1 MSSGMTLDQRREY
14 TNMRTVMD
22 QYYSGNLAGNELE
35 GAVACVLGFSVVY
48 VQREPTLSDGV
59 PVSGDL
65 IARLV

>member
-48 VQREPTLSDGV
+48 VRREPTLSDGV

>member
-1 MSSGMTLDQRREY
+1 MTLDQRREY
-14 TNMRTVMD
+14 TNMLTVMD
-22 QYYSGNLAGNELE
+22 QYHAGNLAGNELE

-48 VQREPTLSDGV
+48 VRREPTLSGGV